1 MAIASLITRPFRFGI
16 QQNTKGIS
24 GLPGEFKGPFV
35 LDITYDETVELDA
48 EPTMNPVEDGPDV
61 TDNVRL
67 KPIVISINGFVSETP
82 LNLDSSLNGL
92 AGVAGGQIGKLVG
105 GFGESIGNVLGG
117 YIGAKILSGG
127 QDPAQA
133 ARDMLEDLFNK
144 KILVTVVTKR
154 KVYTDMM
161 LTSVR
166 FPRDNS
172 TGKGLKVSMRFQKI
186 TLVKAQT
193 VMIKNIAKGASGAAQ
208 KAKLGNQSP
217 ATPNAEQASKG
228 SSILFKL
235 KQSVGI

>member
-16 QQNTKGIS
+16 QQNSKGIS
-24 GLPGEFKGPFV
+24 GIPGEFRGPFV

-48 EPTMNPVEDGPDV
+48 EPTMNPVEAGPDV

-67 KPIVISINGFVSETP
+67 KPVVININGFISETP
-82 LNLDSSLNGL
+82 LNLESSLNGL
-92 AGVAGGQIGKLVG
+92 AGVAGGQAGKLVG

-117 YIGAKILSGG
+117 FIGSKILGGG

-144 KILVTVVTKR
+144 KSLVTVVTKR

-161 LTSVR
+161 LTSLR
-166 FPRDNS
+166 FPRDTS
-172 TGKGLKVSMRFQKI
+172 TGQGLKVTMRFQRI
-186 TLVKAQT
+186 TLVKSQT

-208 KAKLGNQSP
+208 KAKLGNQTA
-217 ATPNAEQASKG
+217 ATPNAEQSAKG

-235 KQSVGI
+235 KSSVGL